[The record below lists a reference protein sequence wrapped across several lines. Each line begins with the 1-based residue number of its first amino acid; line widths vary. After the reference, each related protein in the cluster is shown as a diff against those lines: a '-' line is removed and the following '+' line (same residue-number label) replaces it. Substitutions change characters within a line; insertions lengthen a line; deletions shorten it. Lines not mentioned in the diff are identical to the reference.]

1 MTTDDPSLARVADD
15 RRPPVVLVHAFPL
28 DGRMWE
34 AQRRGLG
41 ALTRVLVPDLPGFG
55 ASTGHRVRP
64 DLDCWADDLERRLA
78 LSLGRGPVVLCGL
91 SMGGY
96 VALRLADRHPHR
108 VAALVLADTRAR
120 ADDATGRQARD
131 RAIAAVRRDGVVGL
145 VDDLVPRL
153 VSGVASPAV
162 RDRVRRLAL
171 DQSPEA
177 VIAALEAMR
186 DRPDSTPVLERLR
199 VPVVVIVGE
208 HDQLTP
214 PPEAATTAAAA
225 GDGTLHVIAGAGHL
239 SSLERP
245 DEFTAV
251 VAGLLDRLAPLA
263 SFS

>member
-1 MTTDDPSLARVADD
+1 MTTDDPTFARVADD

-34 AQRRGLG
+34 SQRRGLG
-41 ALTRVLVPDLPGFG
+41 ARTRVLVPDLPGFG
-55 ASTGHRVRP
+55 VSTGNRVRP

-78 LSLGRGPVVLCGL
+78 LSLGPEPVVLCGL

-96 VALRLADRHPHR
+96 VALRLSDRHPAR

-120 ADDATGRQARD
+120 ADDATGREARD

-153 VSGVASPAV
+153 VAGAASPAV
-162 RDRVRRLAL
+162 RKRVRRLAL
-171 DQSPEA
+171 DQSPAA

-186 DRPDSTPVLERLR
+186 DRPDSTPVLARLR
-199 VPVVVIVGE
+199 VPAVVIVGE
-208 HDQLTP
+208 HDELTP
-214 PPEAATTAAAA
+214 PREAATMAAAV
-225 GDGTLHVIAGAGHL
+225 GDGALHVIAGAGHL

-251 VAGLLDRLAPLA
+251 VAGLLDRLAPAA
-263 SFS
+263 SIS